1 MLKLAVFPRIFVY
14 VVVWFYPRFKFY
26 IPLFLSMLIY
36 HNNFKTEEIIFKQRK
51 KWIWTNALCCFR
63 DTSEMV
69 TGNQGFV
76 VVAQYVACSRRSD
89 SRAREK
95 NSRRKKTRGGPA
107 LVWSFRSVRP
117 KCPFP
122 FDKIVLPSTV
132 LLYPTY
138 KNINQTRWIGS
149 SLCNRNAR
157 FQTGIFVEWKVPRDG
172 FHSYSAQGPVS
183 RKSR

>member
-63 DTSEMV
+63 EKSEIV
-69 TGNQGFV
+69 TGNQGSV

-89 SRAREK
+89 RRAREK
-95 NSRRKKTRGGPA
+95 NSRRKKNEGRLEGE
-107 LVWSFRSVRP
+107 RP
-117 KCPFP
+117 PSSLPPPLRFP
-122 FDKIVLPSTV
+122 GVQLNS
-132 LLYPTY
+132 LPTY
-138 KNINQTRWIGS
+138 RRALLSERLEQSI
-149 SLCNRNAR
+149 
-157 FQTGIFVEWKVPRDG
+157 
-172 FHSYSAQGPVS
+172 
-183 RKSR
+183 